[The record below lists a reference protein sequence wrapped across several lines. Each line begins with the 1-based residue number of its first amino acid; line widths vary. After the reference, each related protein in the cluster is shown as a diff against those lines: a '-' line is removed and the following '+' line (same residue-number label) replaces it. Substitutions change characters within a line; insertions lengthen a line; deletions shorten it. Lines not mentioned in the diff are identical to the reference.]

1 LATADAKIL
10 AKGLD
15 ILEKLAQSNAGMTVV
30 ELADTIGIHKTS
42 IYRYINTLLEAGYVQ
57 NDGDGRYQL
66 GNKILELGSQKLR
79 QMPLRE
85 VAHPFLVKLSAETQK
100 TVHLCVLD
108 GHNVVYIDKIES
120 HRTLPIMS
128 RIGSH
133 APAYC
138 TAVGKALL
146 SGLPTDQVVSLLQQ
160 MTLEK
165 RTENTITDPIKLL
178 EEIKLI
184 AEQGYAVDNGE
195 HEPGIKCFAA
205 PVRGYG
211 GDVIAAASITS
222 LNRKLEQDKTVNDGA
237 SRLIEVVHEISAQ
250 LGNPHQAGISEQRR
264 MVL

>member
-30 ELADTIGIHKTS
+30 ELADSIGIHKTS

-85 VAHPFLVKLSAETQK
+85 VAHPFLIELNAQTEM

-133 APAYC
+133 APVYC

-146 SGLPTDQVVSLLQQ
+146 SGLPTDQVVSILKG
-160 MTLEK
+160 MDLEK
-165 RTENTITDPIKLL
+165 RTPNTITDALKLL
-178 EEIKLI
+178 DEIKLT
-184 AEQGYAVDNGE
+184 ADRGYAIDNEE
-195 HEPGIKCFAA
+195 HEPGIKCFAV

-211 GDVIAAASITS
+211 GDLIGAISITG
-222 LNRKLEQDKTVNDGA
+222 LEREFDDLGHAKGLESEIKSVADEV
-237 SRLIEVVHEISAQ
+237 SRA
-250 LGNPHQAGISEQRR
+250 LGYTT
-264 MVL
+264 

>member
-30 ELADTIGIHKTS
+30 ELADSIGIHKTS
-42 IYRYINTLLEAGYVQ
+42 VYRYINTLLEAGYVQ
-57 NDGDGRYQL
+57 NDGDSRYQL

-85 VAHPFLVKLSAETQK
+85 VAHPFLIKLNEKTQM

-108 GHNVVYIDKIES
+108 GRDVVYIDKIES
-120 HRTLPIMS
+120 HRSLPIMS

-146 SGLPTDQVVSLLQQ
+146 SNLPTDQLVSLLQG

-178 EEIKLI
+178 EELRLT
-184 AEQGYAVDNGE
+184 AERGYAIDNAE
-195 HEPGIKCFAA
+195 HEEGIMCFAA
-205 PVRGYG
+205 SVRGIG
-211 GDVIAAASITS
+211 GDVIGAISITG
-222 LNRKLEQDKTVNDGA
+222 LMRELAVQ
-237 SRLIEVVHEISAQ
+237 IEYQRSIANLKMAVTEISQ
-250 LGNPHQAGISEQRR
+250 LFGHVER
-264 MVL
+264 

>member
-15 ILEKLAQSNAGMTVV
+15 ILEELAQSNAGMTVV
-30 ELADTIGIHKTS
+30 ELADSIGIHKTS
-42 IYRYINTLLEAGYVQ
+42 VYRYINTLLEGGYVQ
-57 NDGDGRYQL
+57 NDGEGRYQL

-85 VAHPFLVKLSAETQK
+85 TAHPFLIELNAQTEM

-128 RIGSH
+128 RIGSR
-133 APAYC
+133 APVYC

-146 SGLPTDQVVSLLQQ
+146 SGLPTDQVVSILKG
-160 MTLEK
+160 MDLEK
-165 RTENTITDPIKLL
+165 RTPKTITDPIKLL
-178 EEIKLI
+178 EEIKRT
-184 AEQGYAVDNGE
+184 AERGYAIDNEE

-205 PVRGYG
+205 PIRGYG
-211 GDVIAAASITS
+211 GDVVGAISITGLKRSFGEWPLYTRISDAVKDTAASIS
-222 LNRKLEQDKTVNDGA
+222 LAAGYIGGLNSSK
-237 SRLIEVVHEISAQ
+237 
-250 LGNPHQAGISEQRR
+250 QA
-264 MVL
+264 L